1 VHHAVFTHIT
11 GKYVLHEGIGGV
23 LLIRWVT
30 GTSYGI
36 IAPLVSGVTSIIDEA
51 EFDAMRWYSILEEQ
65 K

>member
-1 VHHAVFTHIT
+1 MV
-11 GKYVLHEGIGGV
+11 
-23 LLIRWVT
+23 
-30 GTSYGI
+30 